1 MNRNT
6 NSHMPYKEMRET
18 RKETGKELSATKPKP
33 GQQGFQEP
41 GFRQQDPA
49 DHETL
54 QLQGTTLGTTRG
66 TATGWIRWC
75 GGLAF
80 TFIIALV
87 SYYLGK
93 LPGLD
98 HVGALACAI
107 LTAIIYRQ
115 FIGYPET
122 LRPGIQFA
130 SKKLLRFAIILFG
143 LKLNMD
149 VVLHQGLGLLARDVV
164 TILFAIGATLLLA
177 RWLKA
182 DMSLSLLLGIGTG
195 VCGAAAIAAVSPIMK
210 AKEEDTAIGAG
221 LIALV
226 GTLFAIAYTVVR
238 PFLPFTP
245 VEYGTWA
252 GISLH
257 EIAHVALA
265 GATAGIDGLEI
276 ALLAKLGRV
285 FLLVP
290 LSFILLFWMNHRNN
304 KKGAGGAGETY
315 LRGET
320 ESENI
325 KETTETASANVAS
338 KIEFPWFLIG
348 FILMSLFGSYVL
360 GKTITFP
367 EAMQNDISVV
377 SSFLLSMAMIG
388 FGLNVNLKD
397 VRSKALRPLLVM
409 IIVSVMLSGLSY
421 LMV

>member
-1 MNRNT
+1 MYQEASGGGLDMNRNINT
-6 NSHMPYKEMRET
+6 HMPYKEMREEAYKEA
-18 RKETGKELSATKPKP
+18 RKEAGKELSASKPKP
-33 GQQGFQEP
+33 GEQGSQELA
-41 GFRQQDPA
+41 FRQQMPA
-49 DHETL
+49 EHGTTK
-54 QLQGTTLGTTRG
+54 GTTLGTTRG
-66 TATGWIRWC
+66 TSSGWLRWC

-80 TFIIALV
+80 TFGIALA

-107 LTAIIYRQ
+107 LIAVIYRQ
-115 FIGYPET
+115 FAGYPEV

-177 RWLKA
+177 KWLKA

-195 VCGAAAIAAVSPIMK
+195 VCGAAAIAAVSPIVK

-238 PFLPFTP
+238 PFLPFKP

-265 GATAGIDGLEI
+265 GAPAGTDGLAI

-290 LSFILLFWMNHRNN
+290 LSFVLLFWMNRKNN
-304 KKGAGGAGETY
+304 KKQ
-315 LRGET
+315 
-320 ESENI
+320 I
-325 KETTETASANVAS
+325 PSANAAS

-360 GKTITFP
+360 GQAITLP
-367 EAMQNDISVV
+367 EAIMNDISVV
-377 SSFLLSMAMIG
+377 TSFLLSMAMIG
-388 FGLNVNLKD
+388 LGLNVSLKD

-409 IIVSVMLSGLSY
+409 VIVSVMLSGLAY